1 MKWLAVIVI
10 LVLLTVS
17 AGFRKFA
24 IFLALTGIVGGVL
37 IWQYQAYEENRP
49 KTKILPSE
57 LIFENLSLEPTNS
70 HYELTGRIMNNSDKY
85 TLSGAQMKLA
95 IRDCSSNDKSDCI
108 TISEID
114 EYIYVY
120 IPPRQARDF
129 KKDINPYS
137 DINIQGELEID
148 YSIEYAEAK

>member
-1 MKWLAVIVI
+1 MKWFAVIVI

-24 IFLALTGIVGGVL
+24 TFLALTGIIGGFL

-57 LIFENLSLEPTNS
+57 LIFEEVSLEPS
-70 HYELTGRIMNNSDKY
+70 DSDYELTGRIMNNSDKY
-85 TLSGAQMKLA
+85 TLSGTQMKLA

-114 EYIYVY
+114 EYIYIY

-129 KKDINPYS
+129 KKNIDLYS
-137 DINIQGELEID
+137 DINIQGELEVD
-148 YSIEYAEAK
+148 YSIEYAEAR

>member
-10 LVLLTVS
+10 LALLTVS

-24 IFLALTGIVGGVL
+24 VFLALTGIVGGML

-49 KTKILPSE
+49 RTKILPSE

-70 HYELTGRIMNNSDKY
+70 NYELTGRIMNNSDKY

-137 DINIQGELEID
+137 DINIQGELEVD